1 VLASVVIVAIRAFL
15 AWGVPSPLI
24 FPDEL
29 VYTKLARSLFE
40 TGQTLFRGEY
50 LNFPTLLYPLLLVP
64 LEGAPDAIVAF
75 RLIQGLNIL
84 LMTSAIIPVY
94 LLARTFIAPGV
105 SLGLAVLSQLL
116 ASTLYADFA
125 MTENLFF
132 PVLMWA
138 AFLAVRAAA
147 RPEWQWK
154 AGLGLVLA
162 IGFFTK
168 PHGMV
173 ALPIV
178 LGGLA
183 LASAIGGGREGAW
196 RRFAAYWPAF
206 AILGA
211 AIAFQLLRSLNLGG
225 GHVDANS
232 AFGSY
237 AGAFGSGR
245 AFNLRAFVW
254 AGIGTVQSV
263 AMSVG
268 FLPLVLAGL
277 SWVAAWRK
285 RSAAPGEWALT
296 VFTVALGVLLITITS
311 YHTVMNDDGIRLH
324 ERYCFHLA
332 PLLLVGA
339 TLAVRESELELPDV
353 LVGAIFALTGAIYIQ
368 GVHGSPL
375 VVDSLTLSAFLPLM
389 AKVGSMAAAVG
400 AGIVMPALVFW
411 AGMMIIRKKPDR
423 AAGILAA
430 YMVAIFGLAYVAHRS
445 ASTGW
450 GYRARYV
457 PFIKANALPDRPIAF
472 LVHGEHFWDS
482 LMAEFHVRTQTRYY
496 QLYNRPQGFNEQQ
509 AGLSRW
515 GELEALSALPDGAR
529 VVAPADVPLALPR
542 LGEFEGLVMYE
553 KRGVVKLAWLPPEV
567 SPPIRHADRPLDPR

>member
-1 VLASVVIVAIRAFL
+1 MRPLLLAMAVILAIRALL

-64 LEGAPDAIVAF
+64 FEGAPDAIVAF
-75 RLIQGLNIL
+75 RLIQALNVL

-94 LLARTFIAPGV
+94 LLARNFMTPRI

-132 PVLMWA
+132 PVLLWSA
-138 AFLAVRAAA
+138 YFAVRAAA
-147 RPEWQWK
+147 GPEWQWK
-154 AGLGLVLA
+154 AGLGLILA
-162 IGFFTK
+162 IGFFSK

-173 ALPIV
+173 ALPVV
-178 LGGLA
+178 LGCLA
-183 LASAIGGGREGAW
+183 LAAAIGGGREGAW
-196 RRFAAYWPAF
+196 RRFAGYWPAF

-211 AIAFQLLRSLNLGG
+211 AIGLQLLRSLTLGG

-268 FLPLVLAGL
+268 FLPLVLAGF
-277 SWVAAWRK
+277 SWVAGWRK
-285 RSAAPGEWALT
+285 RSAAPGEWALA
-296 VFTVALGVLLITITS
+296 VFTVVLGVLLITITS

-339 TLAVRESELELPDV
+339 ALAVREIELELPDV
-353 LVGAIFALTGAIYIQ
+353 WVGAIFAITGAIYIQ

-389 AKVGSMAAAVG
+389 AKVGSLAAAIG
-400 AGIVMPALVFW
+400 AGIVLPALVFW
-411 AGMMIIRKKPDR
+411 GGFLIIRKKPGQ
-423 AAGILAA
+423 AAGILAV
-430 YMVAIFGLAYVAHRS
+430 YMVTIAGLAYVAHRS
-445 ASTGW
+445 ASMGW

-457 PFIKANALPDRPIAF
+457 PFIKANARPDRPIAF
-472 LVHGEHFWDS
+472 LVHGGQFWDY
-482 LMAEFHVRTQTRYY
+482 LMIEFHLRHQTRYF
-496 QLYNRPQGFNEQQ
+496 QLYNYPQGFNEQR

-515 GELEALSALPDGAR
+515 GQLEAISALPDGTR
-529 VVAPADVPLALPR
+529 VVAPADVPLSLPI
-542 LGEFEGLVMYE
+542 LGEFDSLVMYE
-553 KRGVVKLAWLPPEV
+553 
-567 SPPIRHADRPLDPR
+567 